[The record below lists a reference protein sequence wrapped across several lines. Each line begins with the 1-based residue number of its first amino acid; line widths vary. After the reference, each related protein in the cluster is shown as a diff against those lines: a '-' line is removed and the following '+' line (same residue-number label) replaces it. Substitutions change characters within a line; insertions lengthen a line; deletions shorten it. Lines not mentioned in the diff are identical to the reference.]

1 MDFRG
6 IWDTVM
12 VGVGGALPGILA
24 AIAILV
30 VGWIIAVIVRAVLRK
45 GLGFVGLNRRLT
57 AATDSAMNLEGGI
70 AQGGFWIIMLMVL
83 VGAFTRLDLPMV
95 SAPLTSLLDQVLTF
109 LPRIAAGAAIAV
121 VAWVLATV
129 VRTLASKG
137 LAATSLDDKLLGEA
151 DMAPPSESI
160 GNVLFWLIV
169 LLFTP
174 AVLGVLGL
182 TGLLAPVQGL
192 VDELLAMLPN
202 IFAGA
207 ILVAVGWFLAKILRD
222 LVVNLLNATGA
233 QRLAAKAG
241 IDGSLDLPKLAG
253 MLVFVFVFV
262 PALVA
267 GLNALRIEAIS
278 GPAVRMLDTFM
289 TAIPNIFAAIVILTI
304 SYFVA
309 RFASQ
314 ALTELTRSAGV
325 DSLPQEMGLTGIADN
340 GVKVSAV
347 LGRAVMVFAM
357 LFATVEAAGQL
368 GFVGVSE
375 LVTNLI
381 GLAGQILLGSVILAA
396 GFWLANLAHRA
407 LSVGAGA
414 SVAGIARFGIL
425 GLVLAMG
432 LRAMGIA
439 DDIVNLAFGLTLG
452 AIAVAFALSF
462 GLGGREA
469 AGHHMDHWLK
479 NLRGE

>member
-6 IWDTVM
+6 ILDTVTT
-12 VGVGGALPGILA
+12 GVGDALPGILA
-24 AIAILV
+24 ALAILII
-30 VGWIIAVIVRAVLRK
+30 GWIIAVVVRAGLRK
-45 GLGFVGLNRRLT
+45 GLGLLGLNRRLSE
-57 AATDSAMNLEGGI
+57 ATDSQMQLEGGI
-70 AQGGFWIIMLMVL
+70 AQGGFWVVMLMVL
-83 VGAFTRLDLPMV
+83 IGAFTRLDLPMV
-95 SAPLTSLLDQVLTF
+95 SAPLNNLLDQVLTY
-109 LPRIAAGAAIAV
+109 LPRIAAGAVIAV
-121 VAWVLATV
+121 IAWALASL
-129 VRTLASKG
+129 VRTLVGKG
-137 LAATSLDDKLLGEA
+137 LAATPLDDKLLGAA
-151 DMAPPSESI
+151 DMTPPSESI

-182 TGLLAPVQGL
+182 TGLLAPVQSL

-202 IFAGA
+202 IFAGTVL
-207 ILVAVGWFLAKILRD
+207 IIVGWFLAKILRD

-233 QRLAAKAG
+233 QRLVAKAG
-241 IDGSLDLPKLAG
+241 VDEAVNLPKLAG
-253 MLVFVFVFV
+253 MLVFIFVFV

-267 GLNALRIEAIS
+267 GLNALHIDAIS

-289 TAIPNIFAAIVILTI
+289 AAIPNIFAAIIILTI

-314 ALTELTRSAGV
+314 ALTELTRSAGI
-325 DSLPQEMGLTGIADN
+325 DSLPEKMGLAEVVEAGPS
-340 GVKVSAV
+340 VSAL
-347 LGRAVMVFAM
+347 LGRAVMFFAM

-368 GFVGVSE
+368 GFDGVSQ

-381 GLAGQILLGSVILAA
+381 GLGGQILLGSIILAA

-407 LSVGAGA
+407 LSAGAGA
-414 SVAGIARFGIL
+414 SMAGIARFGIL

-452 AIAVAFALSF
+452 AIAVAVALSF

-469 AGHHMDHWLK
+469 AGRHMDHWLK
-479 NLRGE
+479 GLRGE